1 VAKFIFLGPPGAGKG
16 TQSAIVAQEMNLAHI
31 STGEIL
37 RSAVDQKTALGLE
50 AQGFMARGELVPDAL
65 VLNLVKERL
74 ESLNGS
80 PGWILDGFPR
90 NTFQAQALDQL
101 LQEIG
106 QESDRA
112 INLDVPDEVL
122 IQRLLGRGRQDDTE
136 TVIRTRLRVYREQTA
151 PLITFYHDRH
161 HLISVSGDSTVETV
175 TQRLKFAL
183 TQSLETA

>member
-1 VAKFIFLGPPGAGKG
+1 MAKFIFLGPPGAGKG

-37 RSAVDQKTALGLE
+37 RSAVDHKTSLGLE

-101 LQEIG
+101 LQEMR
-106 QESDRA
+106 QLPPMSDAATCLEYERRIDCDWYDSLFDQLTA
-112 INLDVPDEVL
+112 K
-122 IQRLLGRGRQDDTE
+122 RGDAQKANGL
-136 TVIRTRLRVYREQTA
+136 V
-151 PLITFYHDRH
+151 
-161 HLISVSGDSTVETV
+161 
-175 TQRLKFAL
+175 LKFLNTNTFIYGFPTYYVHGNDDKKIEA
-183 TQSLETA
+183 ENI